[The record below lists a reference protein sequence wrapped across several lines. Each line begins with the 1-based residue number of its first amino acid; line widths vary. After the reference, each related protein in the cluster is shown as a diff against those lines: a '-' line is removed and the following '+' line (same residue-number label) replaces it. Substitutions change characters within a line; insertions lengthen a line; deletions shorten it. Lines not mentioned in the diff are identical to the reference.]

1 MQTSKPANV
10 RGHECRYI
18 ECADHSIWFRCLLR
32 SYQSLHR
39 VEHANWFLPLSHVLF
54 LGRVFKSINFTESC
68 QISFNRK
75 HQLLCEQIA
84 ISDSQE
90 QMSLSSTFL
99 VSIVPFKKTNK
110 WFYQYYIE
118 SCIYANNNIQDEK
131 KVFKIGVRIVQL
143 ATVKCGGSGSCTFI
157 TLSLWVFIFCTVQVL
172 TQLRITTILH
182 RHWPTC
188 VVAVVNR
195 EVPSLSPI
203 LTKSNSGYSTSSTCR
218 VRYNAL
224 P

>member
-1 MQTSKPANV
+1 MATCSLLPCSYIALRIGDHWVLRNVSKAEIRVHTLMQTSKPANV

-54 LGRVFKSINFTESC
+54 LGRVFKSINFTQSC

-99 VSIVPFKKTNK
+99 VSIVPFKKQKKTND
-110 WFYQYYIE
+110 Y
-118 SCIYANNNIQDEK
+118 SNI
-131 KVFKIGVRIVQL
+131 
-143 ATVKCGGSGSCTFI
+143 T
-157 TLSLWVFIFCTVQVL
+157 
-172 TQLRITTILH
+172 
-182 RHWPTC
+182 
-188 VVAVVNR
+188 
-195 EVPSLSPI
+195 
-203 LTKSNSGYSTSSTCR
+203 
-218 VRYNAL
+218 
-224 P
+224 